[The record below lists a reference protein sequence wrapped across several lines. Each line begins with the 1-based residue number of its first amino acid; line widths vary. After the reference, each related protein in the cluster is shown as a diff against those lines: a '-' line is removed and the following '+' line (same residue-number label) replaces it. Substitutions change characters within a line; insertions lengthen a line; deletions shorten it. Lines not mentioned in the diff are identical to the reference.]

1 MSRLNLAAIA
11 QRSGRLY
18 AARVAGL
25 ASDPWWTAIVI
36 TAGSQR
42 QAERYRWELHR
53 RETAGK
59 IPADV
64 RYVVVPDLGDQ
75 STGTGGATLNAL
87 RALADVNWSAERV
100 LIIHCG
106 GDSRRLPQYS
116 LSGKLFSVVLSVERH
131 G

>member
-1 MSRLNLAAIA
+1 MDRHRDYRRLAAA
-11 QRSGRLY
+11 GRS
-18 AARVAGL
+18 
-25 ASDPWWTAIVI
+25 
-36 TAGSQR
+36 
-42 QAERYRWELHR
+42 YRWELHR

-64 RYVVVPDLGDQ
+64 RYVVVPDLGDE
-75 STGTGGATLNAL
+75 SMGT
-87 RALADVNWSAERV
+87 
-100 LIIHCG
+100 G